1 MAKERKLTVEEVAKR
16 LNDRKS
22 RLEHNYKIWIHTLC
36 WNNWVWYVSWQS
48 DSVVEITSPE
58 WIDYK
63 LENWVW
69 VEF

>member
-22 RLEHNYKIWIHTLC
+22 RLEYNYKIWIHTLC
-36 WNNWVWYVSWQS
+36 WNGWTWYVSWQS

-58 WIDYK
+58 WIDYR